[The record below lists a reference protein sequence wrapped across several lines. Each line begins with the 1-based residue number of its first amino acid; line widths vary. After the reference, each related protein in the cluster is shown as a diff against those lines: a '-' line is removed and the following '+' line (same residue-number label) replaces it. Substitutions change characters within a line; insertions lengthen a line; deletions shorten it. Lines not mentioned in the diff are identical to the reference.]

1 MTTRTH
7 LYFWRI
13 ACLMLLGIFCL
24 PILAQ
29 DTPITPDDVNAVAER
44 MYCPVCENVPL
55 DDCGT
60 TTCQQWKQEIADLLA
75 QGKTSDEI
83 INIFVAKY
91 GEKVSGVPLNPLL
104 RLLSFAIPIIGIGLG
119 VLWGG
124 MTFTRWQRNQRE
136 SVNSASVSAS
146 NGASN
151 DAYRAQLEQD
161 LE

>member
-1 MTTRTH
+1 
-7 LYFWRI
+7 
-13 ACLMLLGIFCL
+13 MLLAIVGL

-60 TTCQQWKQEIADLLA
+60 ATCIQWKQEIADLLA

-83 INIFVAKY
+83 VTIFVAKY

-104 RLLSFAIPIIGIGLG
+104 RLLSFAIPTIGIIVGAF
-119 VLWGG
+119 WG
-124 MTFTRWQRNQRE
+124 MLTFTRWQRNQRE
-136 SVNSASVSAS
+136 RANNSSANVS
-146 NGASN
+146 NGSSN
-151 DAYRAQLEQD
+151 NTYRAQLEQD